1 MKMKWRKR
9 RKRITLLRFAYD
21 GISGVKHP
29 YILIGETSALRCFK
43 KLHIYIF
50 FLILSSDIWT
60 RVNREGET
68 LLMIML
74 LLVFTR
80 I

>member
-29 YILIGETSALRCFK
+29 YMLQGKTSALRCFK

-50 FLILSSDIWT
+50 FSLFCLAISGRGST
-60 RVNREGET
+60 EKARHCS
-68 LLMIML
+68 
-74 LLVFTR
+74 
-80 I
+80 